1 MQELF
6 SLDMKDY
13 NPDGE
18 VVRRPSVRAVIIQDG
33 KVLLVYSTKYGYYN
47 FPGGG
52 FKDELKDRIVESFE
66 VDKDIENIIDIKDI
80 KETLLRE
87 VEEETGYII
96 NPDTIREYGHV
107 LRKQKDFFN
116 ENGIFE
122 QDNLYYFCDLSGQM
136 GETDLEEYEREE
148 GYVPVWIDA
157 FDASVNN
164 KHKVDEMKWRLRA
177 GAGDTPDSSL
187 ELKQIAQVL
196 PCVKRDDKVLDMLD
210 LEIRKIQ
217 RKENENRA
225 IVALG
230 DPKYAKMFEYVGKT
244 FGEGEDAAFTKSEI
258 PGAKID
264 ISYSRF
270 EHTKRVVAWTKRIY
284 DLVTIKNA
292 PGNAPGTISGDEPGT
307 ISVDEPGTTFGDT
320 AFRIDQ
326 NKLRYDELIV
336 ASIFHD
342 IGRNY
347 VTSHLVSHAEAGV
360 PATKE
365 YLLSHGYDEEKA
377 EYICSLVAR
386 HSDKHLLKNPDTDPN
401 LVILMEADL
410 MDDMGAQ
417 GIVMDCMITEIRN
430 PRATFTDCFDHISR
444 FTLRLQEDNPMV
456 TLAGRKLWDEK
467 TDLVKKFVEAF
478 SKDIHM

>member
-52 FKDELKDRIVESFE
+52 FKDELIYERLENFK
-66 VDKDIENIIDIKDI
+66 VDTAIEDIIDIKDI
-80 KETLLRE
+80 KETLQRE

-107 LRKQKDFFN
+107 LRRQKDFFN

-148 GYVPVWIDA
+148 GYVPVWMDA

-177 GAGDTPDSSL
+177 GVGDTPDSSL
-187 ELKQIAQVL
+187 ELRQIAQVL

-225 IVALG
+225 IAALG

-292 PGNAPGTISGDEPGT
+292 PGN
-307 ISVDEPGTTFGDT
+307 EPGTTFGDT
-320 AFRIDQ
+320 AFRIDK

-444 FTLRLQEDNPMV
+444 YTLRLQEDNPMV
-456 TLAGRKLWDEK
+456 TSAGRKLWDEK

-478 SKDIHM
+478 SRDIHM